1 MKNKNSITLT
11 ESVLKDII
19 SETVKN
25 VIKEASQE
33 DLNFFNNTEN
43 RNTARMS
50 IINYVKQMIAEY
62 SLSTEDVQYI
72 LNSMLNHLQ
81 AKGTI

>member
-1 MKNKNSITLT
+1 MENKNSITLT

-50 IINYVKQMIAEY
+50 IINYVKQMIAE
-62 SLSTEDVQYI
+62 
-72 LNSMLNHLQ
+72 
-81 AKGTI
+81 

>member
-19 SETVKN
+19 SETLKN
-25 VIKEASQE
+25 CLKEASQE
-33 DLNFFNNTEN
+33 DLDFFDNTEN
-43 RNTARMS
+43 RNTARMH
-50 IINYVKQMIAEY
+50 IVNYVKQMIAEY
-62 SLSTEDVQYI
+62 SLSTRDVEYI
-72 LNSMLNHLQ
+72 LNSMLKYLQ